1 MLSIFGNNS
10 RYLLGSQTNHVCVC
24 VCEWELEGR
33 GIPGTWTRKE
43 ESQQIYLLG
52 RGHAEAAQ
60 MLELSKRHTAASAA
74 NLRGGPHAAHSPSK
88 QQLRAW

>member
-1 MLSIFGNNS
+1 MKCSVF
-10 RYLLGSQTNHVCVC
+10 LGTIHVLYWAHRLTTCVCVC

-33 GIPGTWTRKE
+33 GIPGTWMRKE

-60 MLELSKRHTAASAA
+60 MLELSKRHTATSEA
-74 NLRGGPHAAHSPSK
+74 NLRGGPHSPSK